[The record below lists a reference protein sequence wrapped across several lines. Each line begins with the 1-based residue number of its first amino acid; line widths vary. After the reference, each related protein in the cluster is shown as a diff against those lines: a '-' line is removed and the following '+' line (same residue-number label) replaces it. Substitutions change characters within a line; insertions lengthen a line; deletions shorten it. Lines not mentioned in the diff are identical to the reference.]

1 MKLGNNLKNIREEK
15 QIRIEDVSNSL
26 KISVEDIESW
36 ESNKR
41 VPNMDQLVLLSEYYE
56 IDLDSLLFND
66 IKLNKIPPTEK
77 VENYNINEERQID
90 VFRRQKKLVK
100 ISSIILFIDF
110 MILFVLSMIFL
121 GFFIASIINLNF
133 DSGASFLIFGIGIIL
148 TYYTFK
154 LSIKLRLI
162 SNYSDLEFV
171 QATDLL
177 LKYGI
182 ILTLI
187 TVVIPGVFLIAIYFT
202 TDSEKY
208 YVLQEIYKKNEKL
221 RKLIVFS
228 AEDLI
233 KMYELNN
240 KGLITD
246 YELEKYK
253 NEFFRN

>member
-36 ESNKR
+36 ESNKK

-66 IKLNKIPPTEK
+66 IKLNKIPPTKK

-110 MILFVLSMIFL
+110 IILFVLTMIFL

-133 DSGASFLIFGIGIIL
+133 DSGASFLDR
-148 TYYTFK
+148 K
-154 LSIKLRLI
+154 S
-162 SNYSDLEFV
+162 
-171 QATDLL
+171 
-177 LKYGI
+177 
-182 ILTLI
+182 
-187 TVVIPGVFLIAIYFT
+187 VV
-202 TDSEKY
+202 
-208 YVLQEIYKKNEKL
+208 
-221 RKLIVFS
+221 
-228 AEDLI
+228 
-233 KMYELNN
+233 
-240 KGLITD
+240 
-246 YELEKYK
+246 
-253 NEFFRN
+253 